1 MSTESN
7 LSVCFE
13 NSPLGHRYVIHLKSK
28 DEVCLHALTLLQSDS
43 LPCFLPA
50 ELNENEDIL
59 SIDLAGC
66 IPLSELKGKDK
77 SYVKQHHR
85 QLLSSFLYSLIQSV
99 DHAMDPG
106 GICFLEDQLFY
117 DRKKQKLVAVYL
129 PLNSRLNSA
138 PFLSSIDESG
148 LDDLLHYAYEQNW
161 ISTKAMDHL
170 YECFRND
177 DDFSALHYI
186 SRGLWDDSRTL
197 FSRLRYLLICFAILL
212 VSDISL
218 SPKVKS
224 HFSGSILAVLPD
236 LLFLSGT
243 VFLVILLINRIR
255 NDSKDKKLFAEK
267 KNRRRKNRNTRI
279 LFPSS
284 DKAEHNEDHSFE
296 FHQDPVQLIR
306 IDNRTSNSVP
316 ATRLTIWTNT
326 CTVGSDS
333 DCCALSIDHSSL
345 ALKHAVFGH
354 DEYGFYVEALQNSKG
369 TFRNR
374 HRIKPEERSYL
385 KEGDLVGLGD
395 LEFEVHFIH
404 DQDTGQRS

>member
-170 YECFRND
+170 YEYFRND
-177 DDFSALHYI
+177 DDSSALHYI
-186 SRGLWDDSRTL
+186 TSGLWDDSRTL
-197 FSRLRYLLICFAILL
+197 LVRLRSILICWTILL

-218 SPKVKS
+218 SPRIKR
-224 HFSGSILAVLPD
+224 HFSCSILSVLPD
-236 LLFLSGT
+236 MLFFAGT
-243 VFLVILLINRIR
+243 VSLLIMLFIRIR
-255 NDSKDKKLFAEK
+255 NDTKDKKLFSEK
-267 KNRRRKNRNTRI
+267 KNRRRRNRNTRI

-284 DKAEHNEDHSFE
+284 ESSEQNTDLSFE

-369 TFRNR
+369 TFRNKQ
-374 HRIKPEERSYL
+374 RIKPEERSYL

>member
-1 MSTESN
+1 
-7 LSVCFE
+7 
-13 NSPLGHRYVIHLKSK
+13 
-28 DEVCLHALTLLQSDS
+28 
-43 LPCFLPA
+43 
-50 ELNENEDIL
+50 
-59 SIDLAGC
+59 
-66 IPLSELKGKDK
+66 
-77 SYVKQHHR
+77 
-85 QLLSSFLYSLIQSV
+85 
-99 DHAMDPG
+99 
-106 GICFLEDQLFY
+106 
-117 DRKKQKLVAVYL
+117 
-129 PLNSRLNSA
+129 
-138 PFLSSIDESG
+138 
-148 LDDLLHYAYEQNW
+148 
-161 ISTKAMDHL
+161 MDHL
-170 YECFRND
+170 YEYFRND
-177 DDFSALHYI
+177 DDSSALHYI
-186 SRGLWDDSRTL
+186 TSGLWDDSRTL
-197 FSRLRYLLICFAILL
+197 LVRLRSILICWTILL

-218 SPKVKS
+218 SPRIKR
-224 HFSGSILAVLPD
+224 HFSCSILSVLPD
-236 LLFLSGT
+236 MLFFAGT
-243 VFLVILLINRIR
+243 VSLLIMLFIRIR
-255 NDSKDKKLFAEK
+255 NDTKDKKLFSEK
-267 KNRRRKNRNTRI
+267 KNRRRRNRNTRI

-284 DKAEHNEDHSFE
+284 ESSEQNTDLSFE

-374 HRIKPEERSYL
+374 QRIKPEERSYL

>member
-129 PLNSRLNSA
+129 PFGYPPR
-138 PFLSSIDESG
+138 
-148 LDDLLHYAYEQNW
+148 QW
-161 ISTKAMDHL
+161 IIFTNVSVMTTIPP
-170 YECFRND
+170 
-177 DDFSALHYI
+177 HYI
-186 SRGLWDDSRTL
+186 T
-197 FSRLRYLLICFAILL
+197 
-212 VSDISL
+212 
-218 SPKVKS
+218 SPEDCGMIHE
-224 HFSGSILAVLPD
+224 HFSPVSGICLFAL
-236 LLFLSGT
+236 LYYLFLIYL
-243 VFLVILLINRIR
+243 FL
-255 NDSKDKKLFAEK
+255 
-267 KNRRRKNRNTRI
+267 
-279 LFPSS
+279 
-284 DKAEHNEDHSFE
+284 
-296 FHQDPVQLIR
+296 
-306 IDNRTSNSVP
+306 
-316 ATRLTIWTNT
+316 
-326 CTVGSDS
+326 
-333 DCCALSIDHSSL
+333 
-345 ALKHAVFGH
+345 
-354 DEYGFYVEALQNSKG
+354 
-369 TFRNR
+369 
-374 HRIKPEERSYL
+374 
-385 KEGDLVGLGD
+385 
-395 LEFEVHFIH
+395 
-404 DQDTGQRS
+404 QR